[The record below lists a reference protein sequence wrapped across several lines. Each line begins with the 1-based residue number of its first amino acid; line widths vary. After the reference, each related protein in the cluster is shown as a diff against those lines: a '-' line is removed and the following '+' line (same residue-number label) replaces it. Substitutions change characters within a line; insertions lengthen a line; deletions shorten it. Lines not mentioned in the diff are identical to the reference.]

1 MLPNRE
7 NKYINSLAAYD
18 VDVDRDVHVDV
29 DVVVHVGVDVDVDRL
44 RHKKR
49 KIHKRRNLTY
59 QEVTNVC
66 RTCANCDNH

>member
-29 DVVVHVGVDVDVDRL
+29 DVDVDVDRL

-59 QEVTNVC
+59 QEVTKRLSNM
-66 RTCANCDNH
+66 RKLR

>member
-59 QEVTNVC
+59 QEVTKRLSNM
-66 RTCANCDNH
+66 RKLR

>member
-7 NKYINSLAAYD
+7 KKYINSLAAYD

-29 DVVVHVGVDVDVDRL
+29 DVDVHVDVDVDVDRL

-59 QEVTNVC
+59 QEVTKRLSNM
-66 RTCANCDNH
+66 RKLR